1 MISIQ
6 RGLEDFNELRT
17 TIKGVKDINTLVE
30 LIYDNPRYNITND
43 LRDTRGIID
52 INYKSICATIQQKE
66 DSLVVL
72 GDVEVWD
79 NDGSLDFVLV
89 NMYNYS
95 KYNTSISEDGKVYVK
110 SSHPYDEEDYGMT
123 IFNDYDEVVDSASLG
138 VDSGTIG
145 IFDKDYYEKYHFENK
160 IDEDW
165 YDKNICDF
173 TKTLRRGAN
182 ITDDNGVWVNT
193 SYGEGEYVAE
203 LYMKDGEICGIE
215 ITC

>member
-1 MISIQ
+1 MLIRKKIEL
-6 RGLEDFNELRT
+6 GNEVYLTDPCYDT
-17 TIKGVKDINTLVE
+17 TTW
-30 LIYDNPRYNITND
+30 
-43 LRDTRGIID
+43 
-52 INYKSICATIQQKE
+52 CQQLLK
-66 DSLVVL
+66 
-72 GDVEVWD
+72 
-79 NDGSLDFVLV
+79 N
-89 NMYNYS
+89 
-95 KYNTSISEDGKVYVK
+95 VK
-110 SSHPYDEEDYGMT
+110 SGKWVVDYEYNEFKDGMEQQVILSIAHEDYGMT

-145 IFDKDYYEKYHFENK
+145 IFDKRYYEKYHFENK

-165 YDKNICDF
+165 YSKNICDF

-193 SYGEGEYVAE
+193 SYGDGEYVAE

>member
-1 MISIQ
+1 MFRRICKRQVLFKKRKDNLERGRYRMISIQ
-6 RGLEDFNELRT
+6 KGLEDFNELRT

-66 DSLVVL
+66 DSLAVL

-110 SSHPYDEEDYGMT
+110 SSHPYDEQE
-123 IFNDYDEVVDSASLG
+123 
-138 VDSGTIG
+138 
-145 IFDKDYYEKYHFENK
+145 YYYAVGNNIYRNGKFIEKIKESENHYIDG
-160 IDEDW
+160 IDE
-165 YDKNICDF
+165 II
-173 TKTLRRGAN
+173 LRLM
-182 ITDDNGVWVNT
+182 
-193 SYGEGEYVAE
+193 E
-203 LYMKDGEICGIE
+203 LNRPLKSIMCYN
-215 ITC
+215 

>member
-6 RGLEDFNELRT
+6 KGLEDFNELRT

-110 SSHPYDEEDYGMT
+110 SSHPYDEQEYYYAVGNNIYRNGKFIEKIKESEDHYIDG
-123 IFNDYDEVVDSASLG
+123 
-138 VDSGTIG
+138 
-145 IFDKDYYEKYHFENK
+145 
-160 IDEDW
+160 IDE
-165 YDKNICDF
+165 II
-173 TKTLRRGAN
+173 LRLM
-182 ITDDNGVWVNT
+182 
-193 SYGEGEYVAE
+193 E
-203 LYMKDGEICGIE
+203 LNRPLKSIMCYN
-215 ITC
+215 